1 MGLHRGEG
9 RVGILVENDVAEDR
23 REDRE
28 QAESVDDHET
38 IALMPCELEGGDYR
52 KWNCGYW
59 WGHVSQVNREVTG
72 MKSKAY

>member
-9 RVGILVENDVAEDR
+9 RVGILVKDDVAEDG

-52 KWNCGYW
+52 KWNCGY
-59 WGHVSQVNREVTG
+59 
-72 MKSKAY
+72 

>member
-1 MGLHRGEG
+1 MGLHRGES
-9 RVGILVENDVAEDR
+9 RVGILVKDDVAEDG

-52 KWNCGYW
+52 KWNCGY
-59 WGHVSQVNREVTG
+59 
-72 MKSKAY
+72 